1 MAKCLTY
8 GKYQLS
14 DRISM
19 ISTWK
24 SFRNSGIL
32 LITQLVRVFPKKIK
46 NDYAKIE
53 KSFLIAIASIIGVS
67 FASGI
72 PNFSMYI

>member
-1 MAKCLTY
+1 M
-8 GKYQLS
+8 S

-72 PNFSMYI
+72 PNLSMYI